1 MYRLAVNQVLDR
13 KGRNHEFRQKN
24 GDNLG
29 RCEGKC
35 EDKALSIM
43 GKCHVFVYIYGDI
56 VSSYVPV
63 HIENVIAGKVAGFQ
77 IIPRWLLGV
86 MLLMTIPSLMVLL
99 SLTLKAKPNHW
110 ANIIVGTLQIV
121 GLVLFVV
128 LPAGDVWAYYIFASL
143 VEAVLLSLIV
153 WYAWNWPKQEA

>member
-1 MYRLAVNQVLDR
+1 
-13 KGRNHEFRQKN
+13 
-24 GDNLG
+24 
-29 RCEGKC
+29 
-35 EDKALSIM
+35 
-43 GKCHVFVYIYGDI
+43 
-56 VSSYVPV
+56 
-63 HIENVIAGKVAGFQ
+63 
-77 IIPRWLLGV
+77 
-86 MLLMTIPSLMVLL
+86 LL
-99 SLTLKAKPNHW
+99 SLTLKAKPNRW